1 MRNKA
6 LAGAMA
12 GLVSGFIFGIMMQI
26 MAAPTPDGTKVPMMA
41 MVAQVV
47 GSSSLLVGWL
57 YHLFNSA
64 VIGAIFGWLLG
75 ARVADRTGYAAAL
88 GAGYGVFWW
97 LLGALILM
105 PLALG
110 MPAFAPLRMEPM
122 LPVAMGSLLGHILY
136 GAILGA
142 GFVWLRGT
150 AGRSQVHAERHA

>member
-6 LAGAMA
+6 LAGALA
-12 GLVSGFIFGIMMQI
+12 GLISGFVFGIMMQ
-26 MAAPTPDGTKVPMMA
+26 MMQAPTPDGMKVPMMA

-64 VIGAIFGWLLG
+64 VIGAIFGWLFGSVHRMDRVLVLG
-75 ARVADRTGYAAAL
+75 GV
-88 GAGYGVFWW
+88 YGVFWW

-110 MPAFAPLRMEPM
+110 MPAFAPLRMAPM
-122 LPVAMGSLLGHILY
+122 QPVALGSLIGHVLY
-136 GAILGA
+136 GVVLGTS
-142 GFVWLRGT
+142 FVWLRGR
-150 AGRSQVHAERHA
+150 ARGPEFPAERHA

>member
-6 LAGAMA
+6 LAGALA
-12 GLVSGFIFGIMMQI
+12 GLISGFIFGIMMQM

-47 GSSSLLVGWL
+47 GSSSLMVGWL

-64 VIGAIFGWLLG
+64 LIGALFGWLLG
-75 ARVADRTGYAAAL
+75 ARVADRMGPAAAL

-97 LLGALILM
+97 VLGGLILM

-122 LPVAMGSLLGHILY
+122 LPVAMGSLMGHILY
-136 GAILGA
+136 GAVLSA

-150 AGRSQVHAERHA
+150 AGRSQVRAERHA